1 MHIPVRQQPL
11 SPATAVRRC
20 SSRVT
25 RRGLVTL
32 LALVCASLVLAQLLL
47 AGSLAGTT
55 AEPPSS
61 SSLSSSSLPPA
72 PDTPQAVWSAGAGSL
87 QTWEGRHYWPL
98 EFMRRRGAR
107 AGQRVLDVGCGL
119 MLIEPK
125 LPAGMVYVPSDV
137 VARDNRT
144 LVADYRAQGLP
155 QPGALPGGA
164 VDWVLVLG
172 VLEYMP
178 DYARFARELRAYNA
192 SVVMTYAGVPEGAAR
207 PGGPGAQRGRLP
219 YLWMHSLRVS
229 EVWQVMRDAG
239 FEIVLGRARLL
250 SGHNVTT
257 FVAAPRV
264 ALPAQRTPA

>member
-1 MHIPVRQQPL
+1 M
-11 SPATAVRRC
+11 AV
-20 SSRVT
+20 S
-25 RRGLVTL
+25 GG
-32 LALVCASLVLAQLLL
+32 CASMVLAQLLASLLLPQPIDDPRQTLQSPRPL
-47 AGSLAGTT
+47 ADS
-55 AEPPSS
+55 
-61 SSLSSSSLPPA
+61 
-72 PDTPQAVWSAGAGSL
+72 PQAVWGSASGAL
-87 QTWEGRHYWPL
+87 KAWEGRHEVVL
-98 EFMRRRGAR
+98 RLMRRHGAR

-137 VARDNRT
+137 VARDSRT
-144 LVADYRAQGLP
+144 VVADYRAQGLP

-207 PGGPGAQRGRLP
+207 PGGPGAHRGQLP

-239 FEIVLGRARLL
+239 FRIVDYRVWLEDRLL
-250 SGHNVTT
+250 NCTT
-257 FVAAPRV
+257 FVAAPADRDQ
-264 ALPAQRTPA
+264 PTTRGRG